1 MHLHLYATSWFTLV
15 FEYIYTQQAGSR
27 LYLYL
32 HATTWFTI
40 VFVFTRYKLVH
51 ACTCIYTQQAGSR
64 LYLNLCTVYAT
75 TWFKI
80 VFVFIYTPQHDSRSY
95 FYFYTTTWFSLIFVS
110 TRNKLVHACICIYT
124 PQPGSRLH
132 LYLHTRHN
140 RQQQATTWFMIVFI
154 RHNLFHPCIC

>member
-1 MHLHLYATSWFTLV
+1 MNQRTILYISKCLGGPWRLFN
-15 FEYIYTQQAGSR
+15 IYTPQPGSR

-32 HATTWFTI
+32 HAISWFTLVL
-40 VFVFTRYKLVH
+40 VFIRNKLVH
-51 ACTCIYTQQAGSR
+51 ACIWIY
-64 LYLNLCTVYAT
+64 LYAT

-95 FYFYTTTWFSLIFVS
+95 FYFYATTWFSLIFVS
-110 TRNKLVHACICIYT
+110 TRHKLVHACICIYT

-140 RQQQATTWFMIVFI
+140 RPQQATTWFMIVFI